1 MAHVAPVRKELGIRT
16 IFNILGPLCN
26 PADINARI
34 IGVSSYELG
43 IVFAET
49 LQLMGVSRAMVVCGF
64 EGLDEISPEGKTH
77 VWRLNDQS
85 RLEYFTLEPAD
96 FGLSSHPIGEVKS
109 GVPSE
114 NAALLLRLLDGE
126 LPEGDPILD
135 FVLLNAAALLVC
147 AEKARDWQDGV
158 RLAKESIMSGN
169 ARKELDGFVK
179 GTAQVA
185 KTVSLHR
192 GHEQLS

>member
-1 MAHVAPVRKELGIRT
+1 
-16 IFNILGPLCN
+16 
-26 PADINARI
+26 
-34 IGVSSYELG
+34 
-43 IVFAET
+43 
-49 LQLMGVSRAMVVCGF
+49 MGVSRAMVVCGF